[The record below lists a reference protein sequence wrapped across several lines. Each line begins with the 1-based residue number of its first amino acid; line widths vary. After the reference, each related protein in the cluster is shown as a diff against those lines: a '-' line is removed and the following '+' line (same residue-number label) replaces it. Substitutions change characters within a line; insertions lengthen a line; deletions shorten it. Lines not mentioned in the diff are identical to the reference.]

1 MAKRSQ
7 EISSTSLYSK
17 LKDGLYKIGDII
29 IIAIILAGMYFAL
42 TNKLNEIMPIS
53 FSQLTGKV
61 AVDENLPGESSN
73 TTNEV
78 VNIDIDDTSS
88 TKTESTDTENQENSS
103 ETDTTQS
110 EDQTTTEDDNQ
121 STDETNAESTTTS
134 ENTEQESQESNE
146 TDTSSEV
153 LITIT
158 IPPGST
164 AIQVAE
170 ILYDNKIIAEKGL
183 FLTKINE
190 LGIANKLLAG
200 SFKLKQGMTYE
211 DIAKILTGQM

>member
-88 TKTESTDTENQENSS
+88 TKTESTDTENQENSA